1 MNLEKLELEL
11 EQEKTSLINLEYEQ
25 KNFSE
30 FNDYFNSIFE
40 NNLNI
45 RFTAIKMASKNL
57 EFSFFDCN
65 KGFNTYFHTSAR
77 FNIIIKEDNL
87 DFHLDF
93 SCNSTNKIH
102 IKKQSEQLNLLNKL
116 FDLIEFQEF
125 NKLFNNY
132 TSLHEKI
139 KKQRQKVRRIENK
152 YYELSY
158 QRDKKSIE
166 NNLLKV
172 SKEENEK
179 KIESWL
185 SNQSL
190 FESKFITYFYK
201 KNEIWFE
208 KINVAGSFDKE
219 EYIFTVNGKVANEK
233 ELLKILNN
241 TFRINNDIVYN
252 YDFLKEKKSKNGL
265 DVEID
270 IREFAKLFIIKD
282 NIKNF

>member
-65 KGFNTYFHTSAR
+65 KGFNTYSHTSAR

>member
-185 SNQSL
+185 SNKSL

>member
-201 KNEIWFE
+201 K
-208 KINVAGSFDKE
+208 K
-219 EYIFTVNGKVANEK
+219 
-233 ELLKILNN
+233 
-241 TFRINNDIVYN
+241 
-252 YDFLKEKKSKNGL
+252 
-265 DVEID
+265 
-270 IREFAKLFIIKD
+270 
-282 NIKNF
+282 

>member
-1 MNLEKLELEL
+1 MNLEEVEIELEKENNIL
-11 EQEKTSLINLEYEQ
+11 TNLEFE
-25 KNFSE
+25 KENFSE
-30 FNDYFNSIFE
+30 FTDYFNSLIE
-40 NNLNI
+40 NDLNI

-65 KGFNTYFHTSAR
+65 QGFNTYFHTSAR
-77 FNIIIKEDNL
+77 FNIIINENNL

-93 SCNSTNKIH
+93 SCSSKNKTYL
-102 IKKQSEQLNLLNKL
+102 KKQSEQLNFLNKL
-116 FDLIEFQEF
+116 FDLIEFKKF
-125 NKLFNNY
+125 NELFNNY
-132 TSLHEKI
+132 ISLHEKI
-139 KKQRQKVRRIENK
+139 KKQRQKIKRIENK

-158 QRDKKSIE
+158 QRDKKAIE
-166 NNLLKV
+166 NNLVKV

-179 KIESWL
+179 KIKSWL

-219 EYIFTVNGKVANEK
+219 NYIFTVNGKVASSK

-270 IREFAKLFIIKD
+270 IREFAKLFVIKD
-282 NIKNF
+282 KIKEF